1 MINYYEQ
8 KGLWDRDLTPQ
19 ETERLDL
26 VKKIIPED
34 VVTVLD
40 VGCGN
45 GSLTNG
51 LEGYDITGLDKS
63 VEALKYYKHK
73 KQHGSIDELPFT
85 DNSFDLIICSDVLE
99 HLDNSIFNHAIR
111 ELKRVSKKYIL
122 IISPNEEDLAANFVK
137 CHACNHIFNVNLH
150 ERSLG
155 FEDLIG
161 LFGSDFVNL
170 VYTYFGDKWANE
182 PEVKY
187 KLKRA
192 FNKGYKSWEH
202 AVCPRCGTKQ
212 KAIRDKHDYATDAIV
227 NPHVMGYY
235 NHSTEVMIL
244 FCDSNQSDA
253 FYANNFE
260 DSEIIVLNNDNKKV
274 VTFIHK
280 QYIDC
285 RKPLI
290 KRHTEA
296 YPQIAYLLDIDSKSW
311 SSTNGQTVLK
321 IGKENNVA
329 QVYFPAEEGMSR
341 LYLKVKSRT
350 YNKVNVNVYDVID
363 SYKRLGVI
371 SNSKLNKFVEYSF
384 ELPSDLILSNEGL
397 QIEFVVEPSGGEVEL
412 VFDKLYIDHDLY
424 SLKCGIGLKSSIFGN
439 DKIAH
444 VVGDKIHIPS
454 GYYVDLG
461 VDDYLL
467 IDGNLYWNISNSFEV
482 LNQNKPIHD
491 KDYFF
496 YRLIVHY
503 EESFKELEKKLE
515 EVFKVR
521 DDESVDYTKYIQTV
535 KQQMYELESSLSGIR
550 ASILEIESGTKY
562 KFDSVVQQFDDS
574 LSENSQHAIDR
585 EAVLNYK
592 IDLVDEQV
600 KDTQQYYEKTRDN
613 IKQQMYEFESS
624 LSGIRASIL
633 EIESGTKY
641 KFDSVVQQFDDSLSE
656 NSQHAIDREAVL
668 NYKIDLVDEQ
678 VKDTQQYYEKT
689 RDNIKQQMY
698 EFESSL
704 SGIRASILEIESGT
718 KYKFDSVVQQF
729 DDSLSENSQHAID
742 REAVLNYKIDL
753 VDEQVKDTQQYYEKT
768 RDNIKQQMYEL
779 QSQVCALSNVLQQSV
794 DNRSILSYSMSA
806 IASKFSNK
814 LCRIKSRLS
823 RFIKENVSTIR
834 QTKVATSTQCTH
846 VDTSRK
852 HLLIL
857 TPDVM
862 IDRRTVQMCESM
874 IKEFGIRCTIIAA
887 LEADDDFVS
896 DSLIVK
902 RVSPYD
908 TCGDGGT
915 DCSWQ
920 APKCYDL
927 EKFYWLHNKY
937 LIKALDQQADYVMCC
952 DLPVLPCAVH
962 VAKHMGVPLIYDA
975 HELYPEQVC
984 FTDEQRSLYKGIEQ
998 YYIGLPDLI
1007 MTVNDSIAIE
1017 MGEKYGVEKPNVIL
1031 NAIDA
1036 PDNFDVDKKYD
1047 YFREKLPIRSD
1058 QKIVLFQGG
1067 YSPNRNLELFV
1078 KSAQHIKDSR
1088 VVLVLMG
1095 FGDFGAEL
1103 EKIAK
1108 EDRTINERVFFFPAV
1123 KQSVL
1128 LEYSA
1133 SADVGIIPYPHVDL
1147 NSYYCTPNKLFEF
1160 IQAGLPIITND
1171 SPELNRFVKGNNIG
1185 YSGIISSEEDIASL
1199 IDEYFE
1205 QNINYKDN
1213 IKEVRSR
1220 ISWQKEEEKFI
1231 NIVRNIL

>member
-613 IKQQMYEFESS
+613 IKQQMYE
-624 LSGIRASIL
+624 
-633 EIESGTKY
+633 
-641 KFDSVVQQFDDSLSE
+641 
-656 NSQHAIDREAVL
+656 
-668 NYKIDLVDEQ
+668 
-678 VKDTQQYYEKT
+678 
-689 RDNIKQQMY
+689 
-698 EFESSL
+698 
-704 SGIRASILEIESGT
+704 
-718 KYKFDSVVQQF
+718 
-729 DDSLSENSQHAID
+729 
-742 REAVLNYKIDL
+742 
-753 VDEQVKDTQQYYEKT
+753 
-768 RDNIKQQMYEL
+768 L